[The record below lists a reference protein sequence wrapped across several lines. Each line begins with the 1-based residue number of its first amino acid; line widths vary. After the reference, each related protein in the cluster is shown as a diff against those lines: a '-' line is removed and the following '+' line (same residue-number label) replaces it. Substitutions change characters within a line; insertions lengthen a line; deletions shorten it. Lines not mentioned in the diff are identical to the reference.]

1 MPIPPLDGSKLLFA
15 LFPEKMLGF
24 RAFFERYGL
33 ILVLFL
39 VFFLWQFIFP
49 LAVFAFRLIT
59 GLTP

>member
-1 MPIPPLDGSKLLFA
+1 
-15 LFPEKMLGF
+15 
-24 RAFFERYGL
+24 
-33 ILVLFL
+33 VLFL